1 MIEIRRIL
9 LGCIAV
15 VAILCQTN
23 SSYGQD
29 PQFSQFYANPIYL
42 NPAFAGSA
50 VCPRMT
56 LNFRDQWP
64 SISGTFLSY
73 SAAYDQHFERLS
85 GGIGVLF
92 MGDRAGQGT
101 INTNAISAM
110 YSYKLDVT
118 RTFSMRAALQA
129 TFQQKSLNWDNLTFG
144 DMIDEKYGFVYDTQE
159 QRPGSLTKG
168 YVDFSAGILAY
179 TESFFGG
186 VAVHHLT
193 QPEEGFISISKL
205 PRKYTAHAGY
215 VIDIKRKSQRS
226 RSISDVSISP
236 NILYTQQM
244 QFHQLNYGFYFNYF
258 PFVAGMWFRQ
268 NFENPDAFIVLF
280 GVQQETFKFGYTYD
294 LTVSK
299 LTNITGGA
307 HEISFM
313 YQFPCPEKRRRV
325 RAINCPSF

>member
-1 MIEIRRIL
+1 MIGKRRIL
-9 LGCIAV
+9 IGYITTIV
-15 VAILCQTN
+15 ILCQTITA
-23 SSYGQD
+23 YGQD
-29 PQFSQFYANPIYL
+29 PQFSQFYASPIYL
-42 NPAFAGSA
+42 NPAFSGSA

-64 SISGTFLSY
+64 SISGTFVSY
-73 SAAYDQHFERLS
+73 AAAYDQHFERLS
-85 GGIGVLF
+85 GGVGVLF

-101 INTNAISAM
+101 INTNSISAI
-110 YSYKLDVT
+110 YSYKLDVS
-118 RTFSMRAALQA
+118 RSFSMRAALQA

-144 DMIDEKYGFVYDTQE
+144 DMIDEKYGFVYNTQE
-159 QRPGSLTKG
+159 QRPGTLTKG
-168 YVDFSAGILAY
+168 YVDFSAGLLGY
-179 TESFFGG
+179 TENFFGG

-215 VIDIKRKSQRS
+215 VIDIKRKSRRS
-226 RSISDVSISP
+226 RSISDINISP
-236 NILYTQQM
+236 NILYMQQM
-244 QFHQLNYGFYFNYF
+244 QFHQLNYGFYYNYY

-299 LTNITGGA
+299 LTNVTGGA

>member
-1 MIEIRRIL
+1 MIVKNIL
-9 LGCIAV
+9 KFGFVLV
-15 VAILCQTN
+15 MTFQSFLLY
-23 SSYGQD
+23 SQD
-29 PQFSQFYANPIYL
+29 PQFSQFYASPIYL

-50 VCPRMT
+50 VCPRMV

-64 SISGTFLSY
+64 SITGTFVTY
-73 SAAYDQHFERLS
+73 SAAYDQHFDRLS
-85 GGIGVLF
+85 GGVGILF

-101 INTNAISAM
+101 INTNAVSAI
-110 YSYKLDVT
+110 YSYKLDVN
-118 RTFSMRAALQA
+118 RSFSMRAALQA
-129 TFQQKSLNWDNLTFG
+129 TFQQKTLNWDNLTFG
-144 DMIDEKYGFVYDTQE
+144 DMIDERYGFVYNTQE
-159 QRPGSLTKG
+159 IKPGTLTKG
-168 YVDFSAGILAY
+168 YVDFSAGLLGY
-179 TESFFGG
+179 TENFFGG

-215 VIDIKRKSQRS
+215 VIDIKRKSRRN
-226 RSISDVSISP
+226 RSINDVTISP
-236 NILYTQQM
+236 NILYQQQM
-244 QFHQLNYGFYFNYF
+244 KFHQINYGFYYNYY

-299 LTNITGGA
+299 LTNVTGGA

-313 YQFPCPEKRRRV
+313 YQFRCPEKRRRV

>member
-1 MIEIRRIL
+1 MIVKKIL
-9 LGCIAV
+9 KFGFVIA
-15 VAILCQTN
+15 ITFQSFLLY
-23 SSYGQD
+23 SQD
-29 PQFSQFYANPIYL
+29 PQFSQFYASPIYL

-50 VCPRMT
+50 VCPRMV

-64 SISGTFLSY
+64 SITGTFVTY
-73 SAAYDQHFERLS
+73 SAAYDQHFDRLS
-85 GGIGVLF
+85 GGVGILF

-101 INTNAISAM
+101 INTNAISAI
-110 YSYKLDVT
+110 YSYKLDVN
-118 RTFSMRAALQA
+118 RKFSMRAALQA
-129 TFQQKSLNWDNLTFG
+129 TFQQKTLNWDNLTFG
-144 DMIDEKYGFVYDTQE
+144 DMIDERYGFVYNTQE
-159 QRPGSLTKG
+159 IRPGSLTKG
-168 YVDFSAGILAY
+168 YVDFSAGLLGY
-179 TESFFGG
+179 TENFFGG

-215 VIDIKRKSQRS
+215 VIDIKRKSRRN
-226 RSISDVSISP
+226 RSINDITISP
-236 NILYTQQM
+236 NILYQQQM
-244 QFHQLNYGFYFNYF
+244 KFHQINYGFYYNYY

-299 LTNITGGA
+299 LTNVTGGA

-313 YQFPCPEKRRRV
+313 YQFRCPEKRRRV

>member
-1 MIEIRRIL
+1 MIVKKIL
-9 LGCIAV
+9 KFGFVIA
-15 VAILCQTN
+15 ITFQSFLLY
-23 SSYGQD
+23 SQD
-29 PQFSQFYANPIYL
+29 PQFSQFYASPIYL

-50 VCPRMT
+50 VCPRMV

-64 SISGTFLSY
+64 SITGTFVTY
-73 SAAYDQHFERLS
+73 SAAYDQHFDRLS
-85 GGIGVLF
+85 GGVGILF

-101 INTNAISAM
+101 INTNAISAI
-110 YSYKLDVT
+110 YSYKLDVN
-118 RTFSMRAALQA
+118 RKFSMRAALQA
-129 TFQQKSLNWDNLTFG
+129 TFQQKTLNWDNLTFG
-144 DMIDEKYGFVYDTQE
+144 DMIDERYGFVYNTQE
-159 QRPGSLTKG
+159 IRPGSLTKG
-168 YVDFSAGILAY
+168 YVDFSAGLLGY
-179 TESFFGG
+179 TENFFGG

-215 VIDIKRKSQRS
+215 VIDIKRKSRRN
-226 RSISDVSISP
+226 RSINDITISP
-236 NILYTQQM
+236 NILYQQQM
-244 QFHQLNYGFYFNYF
+244 KFHQINYGFYYNYY
-258 PFVAGMWFRQ
+258 PFVAGLWFRQ

-299 LTNITGGA
+299 LTNVTGGA

-313 YQFPCPEKRRRV
+313 YQFRCPEKRRRV

>member
-56 LNFRDQWP
+56 LSFRDQWP
-64 SISGTFLSY
+64 SISGTFVSY
-73 SAAYDQHFERLS
+73 GAAYDQHFDRLS
-85 GGIGVLF
+85 GGVGVLF
-92 MGDRAGQGT
+92 LGDRAGQGT

-110 YSYKLDVT
+110 YSYKLDVN
-118 RTFSMRAALQA
+118 RSFSMRAALQA

-144 DMIDEKYGFVYDTQE
+144 DMIDERYGFVYDTQE
-159 QRPGSLTKG
+159 QRPGTLTKG
-168 YVDFSAGILAY
+168 YIDFSAGILAY
-179 TESFFGG
+179 TENFFGG

-215 VIDIKRKSQRS
+215 VIDIKRKSRRS
-226 RSISDVSISP
+226 RSLNDINISP
-236 NILYTQQM
+236 NILYMQQM
-244 QFHQLNYGFYFNYF
+244 QFHQLNYGFYYNYF

-299 LTNITGGA
+299 LTNVTGGA
-307 HEISFM
+307 HEISFI